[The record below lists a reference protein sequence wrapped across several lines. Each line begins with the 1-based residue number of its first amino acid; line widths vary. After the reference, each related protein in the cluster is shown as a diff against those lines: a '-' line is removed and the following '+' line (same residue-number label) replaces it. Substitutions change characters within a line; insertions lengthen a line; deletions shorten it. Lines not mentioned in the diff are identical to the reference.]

1 MYKFGKEDS
10 YPHDRYLTF
19 TEAASLLGSGNH
31 TRIHKLVIKGDL
43 PAYSIPLTKKL
54 RVKKSELLTLFS
66 AIKEKG
72 NP

>member
-1 MYKFGKEDS
+1 MFKYGKEDS

-19 TEAASLLGSGNH
+19 TEAASLLGSGKH
-31 TRIHKLVIKGDL
+31 TRVHNLVIKGDL
-43 PAYSIPLTKKL
+43 PAYSIPLTKRL

>member
-1 MYKFGKEDS
+1 MFKYGKEDS

-19 TEAASLLGSGNH
+19 TEAASLLGSGKH
-31 TRIHKLVIKGDL
+31 TRVHNLVIKGDL

>member
-1 MYKFGKEDS
+1 MYKFGKEDN

-54 RVKKSELLTLFS
+54 RVKKSELLSLFNIS
-66 AIKEKG
+66 KIKEKL
-72 NP
+72 

>member
-1 MYKFGKEDS
+1 MYKFGKEDN

-19 TEAASLLGSGNH
+19 TEAASLLGSGKH

>member
-1 MYKFGKEDS
+1 MFKYGKEDS

-19 TEAASLLGSGNH
+19 TEAASLLGSGKH
-31 TRIHKLVIKGDL
+31 TRVHNLVIKGDL
-43 PAYSIPLTKKL
+43 PTYSIPLTKKL

>member
-1 MYKFGKEDS
+1 MFRFGKEDS

-31 TRIHKLVIKGDL
+31 TRIHKLVINGDL

-54 RVKKSELLTLFS
+54 RVKKSELLSLFNVS
-66 AIKEKG
+66 KMKEKL
-72 NP
+72 

>member
-1 MYKFGKEDS
+1 MFKFGKDYS

-19 TEAASLLGSGNH
+19 PEAASLLGSGNH

-54 RVKKSELLTLFS
+54 RVKKSELLSLFNIS
-66 AIKEKG
+66 KIKEKL
-72 NP
+72 